1 MIDCFDMEQDL
12 QLQAS
17 AELEVECCT
26 ILNGKLSDIEQH
38 SAAQQQ

>member
-1 MIDCFDMEQDL
+1 MIDRFDMEEDL

-38 SAAQQQ
+38 SAAQ